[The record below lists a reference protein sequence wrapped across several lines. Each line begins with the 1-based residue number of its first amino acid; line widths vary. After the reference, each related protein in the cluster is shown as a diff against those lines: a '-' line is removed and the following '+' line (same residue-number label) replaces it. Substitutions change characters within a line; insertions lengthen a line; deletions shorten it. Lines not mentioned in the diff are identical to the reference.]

1 MGESRSRRHGRARA
15 AAVLAFCG
23 LVAACSSVPGE
34 PAPVYMMGGRPT
46 GYQSMASAPIQQQAM
61 APVAPAPGPSM
72 SSRHLAPDVI
82 PLDNPPTARAASSA
96 GAPVHRAVPP
106 ATASRSPP
114 AGPSV
119 RVRTEPET
127 AKANPAL
134 AALPHGAHFSWPLNG
149 RILAGFG
156 AAPDGGRND
165 GISIEAPRGAP
176 VTRKPSQFA
185 APGLLPLLP
194 KRSISTRRHAPVG
207 STLAARRAADPTR
220 SMPAQVAAPKRP
232 GVPGAVGQGSEPIA
246 PTA

>member
-176 VTRKPSQFA
+176 IA
-185 APGLLPLLP
+185 AIGAGTVAYAGNELRGYGNLILIKHADGWISAYAHCDELLVKKGDPVH
-194 KRSISTRRHAPVG
+194 RGTDCQGRRD
-207 STLAARRAADPTR
+207 RQR
-220 SMPAQVAAPKRP
+220 Q
-232 GVPGAVGQGSEPIA
+232 
-246 PTA
+246 